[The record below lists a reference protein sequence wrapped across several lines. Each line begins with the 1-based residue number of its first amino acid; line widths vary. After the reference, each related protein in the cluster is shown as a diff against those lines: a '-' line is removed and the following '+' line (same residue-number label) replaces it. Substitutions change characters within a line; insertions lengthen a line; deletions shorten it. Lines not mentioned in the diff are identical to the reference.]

1 MMFSDYVR
9 AIGVLVDM
17 STIDLIALV
26 VCVGIFAMMGKL
38 LRAFLRAGHWFLLL
52 LGGAFF
58 AGFASEMMHLG
69 IHVLA
74 MIFAVP
80 LLFIGWEAYHRLLG
94 VR

>member
-17 STIDLIALV
+17 STIDLLAFA
-26 VCVGIFAMMGKL
+26 VCAGVFVMIGKL

-52 LGGAFF
+52 LGGACF
-58 AGFASEMMHLG
+58 AGFASEMVRLG
-69 IHVLA
+69 IHVMA
-74 MIFAVP
+74 MMFAVP
-80 LLFIGWEAYHRLLG
+80 LLFIGWEAYYRLLG